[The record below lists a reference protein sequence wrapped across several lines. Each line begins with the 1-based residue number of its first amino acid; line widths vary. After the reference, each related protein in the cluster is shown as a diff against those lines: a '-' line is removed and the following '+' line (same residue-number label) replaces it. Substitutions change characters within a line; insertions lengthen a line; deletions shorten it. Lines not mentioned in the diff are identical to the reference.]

1 MYLLDGY
8 EGETEKTYEFFEL
21 YSKNGIERYQVEG
34 GHLIP
39 DVFHPSDSHY
49 RIENVDS
56 NGKRIEVAYNWNRV
70 PLVAFKRNTKE
81 IPLIKCCKSLQ
92 DGINLMVSTFENN
105 MCEDSRNSILVLV
118 NYDGTNLG
126 EFRHNLMQYGVVKV
140 RNTEGRGGD
149 VKALTVEVH
158 AENYKAIL
166 EVFKQALIENCKSY
180 DTKDNRLTGD
190 ANQMHLQSI
199 YQDIESDAQEMET
212 EYQAA
217 FEDLLWFID
226 QHLANTGQGDFEKV
240 EVEITFNRNILVNE
254 TELIQNCNSSVGIL
268 PMKVILEKHP
278 WIKDVEET
286 MKLLEEE
293 ERKKLEMTDPYGT
306 AFEQGGELEDEE

>member
-1 MYLLDGY
+1 
-8 EGETEKTYEFFEL
+8 
-21 YSKNGIERYQVEG
+21 
-34 GHLIP
+34 
-39 DVFHPSDSHY
+39 
-49 RIENVDS
+49 
-56 NGKRIEVAYNWNRV
+56 
-70 PLVAFKRNTKE
+70 
-81 IPLIKCCKSLQ
+81 
-92 DGINLMVSTFENN
+92 
-105 MCEDSRNSILVLV
+105 
-118 NYDGTNLG
+118 
-126 EFRHNLMQYGVVKV
+126 MQYGVVKV